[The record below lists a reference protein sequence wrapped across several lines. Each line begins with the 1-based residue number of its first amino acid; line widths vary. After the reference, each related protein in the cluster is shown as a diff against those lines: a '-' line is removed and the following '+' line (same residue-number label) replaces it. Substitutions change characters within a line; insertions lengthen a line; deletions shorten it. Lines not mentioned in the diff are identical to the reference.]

1 MILKRSSWRSD
12 GQLSHVTR
20 SGQEN
25 STLRQSIKSILRNQ
39 SESGAFAAS
48 VDFSQYRFSW
58 LRDGSF
64 CAYALDRAGEHEA
77 SARYHSWVNDAIE
90 NISGVIDSAIEQR
103 GRGESLDPM
112 TMPPARFALDGS
124 IVNDG
129 WPNFQIDGYGTWL
142 WSLGEH
148 LTRTEINQL
157 PAELSSSVARTAR
170 YLATFALSP
179 CYDVWEENGTAL
191 HSSTLACVYGGLIA
205 SSRLLDDPQLLIV
218 AAQVRKKLVESGITH
233 GIYAKSTES
242 DNVDASALWLLTPFG
257 VVDASDGRFTKTVA
271 AIEKRLTFE
280 GGLRRYS
287 ADVYFGSGAW
297 PVLTASLGWHRLTVG
312 DLAGATE
319 CLDWITNRFDKL
331 GRLGEQYGGE
341 RRDPEHYQQW
351 VDRWGL
357 PAQDLTWSHAMYVV
371 LSIAIEEVESSLSTT
386 NLVSSFDS
394 QSVDKGER
402 S

>member
-1 MILKRSSWRSD
+1 MIFKRSSWRSA
-12 GQLSHVTR
+12 GQLGDEPR
-20 SGQEN
+20 SGREN
-25 STLRQSIKSILRNQ
+25 SVLSRSVESILRNQ

-90 NISGVIDSAIEQR
+90 NISEVIDAAIEQR
-103 GRGESLDPM
+103 RRGESLDPM
-112 TMPPARFALDGS
+112 IMPPARFALDGS
-124 IVNDG
+124 LVNDG

-148 LTRTEINQL
+148 LSRTGIDQL
-157 PAELSSSVARTAR
+157 PAEWRSSVARTAR

-205 SSRLLDDPQLLIV
+205 SARLLDDAELLVV
-218 AAQVRKKLVESGITH
+218 ATEVQTKLDESAAAH

-242 DNVDASALWLLTPFG
+242 DNVDASALWLLTPFS
-257 VVDASDGRFTKTVA
+257 VVAPTDDRFTKTVA
-271 AIEKRLTFE
+271 TIEKRLTFE
-280 GGLRRYS
+280 GGIRRYS

-312 DLAGATE
+312 DLEGAKA
-319 CLDWITNRFDKL
+319 CLDWITEHFDES

-371 LSIAIEEVESSLSTT
+371 LSIAIEEVESSTSI
-386 NLVSSFDS
+386 NYLVASFDG
-394 QSVDKGER
+394 QSVDGED
-402 S
+402 

>member
-1 MILKRSSWRSD
+1 MIFKGPSWRSA
-12 GQLSHVTR
+12 GQLGDGPR
-20 SGQEN
+20 SGREN
-25 STLRQSIKSILRNQ
+25 SALRRSIESILRNQ

-90 NISGVIDSAIEQR
+90 NISEVIDAAIEQR
-103 GRGESLDPM
+103 RRGESLDPM
-112 TMPPARFALDGS
+112 MMPPARFALDGS
-124 IVNDG
+124 LVNDG

-148 LTRTEINQL
+148 LSRTGIDQL
-157 PAELSSSVARTAR
+157 PAELCSSVARTAR

-205 SSRLLDDPQLLIV
+205 SARLLDDAELLVV
-218 AAQVRKKLVESGITH
+218 AAEVQTKLDESAAAH

-242 DNVDASALWLLTPFG
+242 DNVDASALWLLTPFS
-257 VVDASDGRFTKTVA
+257 VVAPTDDRFTKTVA

-280 GGLRRYS
+280 GGIRRYS

-312 DLAGATE
+312 DLEGAKA
-319 CLDWITNRFDKL
+319 CLDWIADHFDES
-331 GRLGEQYGGE
+331 GRLGEQYGGA

-371 LSIAIEEVESSLSTT
+371 LSIAIEEVESSTSITC
-386 NLVSSFDS
+386 LVASFDG
-394 QSVDKGER
+394 QSVDSED
-402 S
+402 